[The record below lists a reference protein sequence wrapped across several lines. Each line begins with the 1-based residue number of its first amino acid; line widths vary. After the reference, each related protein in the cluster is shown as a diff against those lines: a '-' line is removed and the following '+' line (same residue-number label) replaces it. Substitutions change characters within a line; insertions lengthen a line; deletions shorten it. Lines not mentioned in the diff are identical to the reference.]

1 MADKKISQLNTAST
15 PLAGTEVLPI
25 VQSGST
31 VKVSAADITAGRNIS
46 ASGVTI
52 SGGTA
57 DGVVYLNGSKAAT
70 TGGSFVFNGTNLGI
84 GTGSPDNLG
93 RITTEGTG
101 NSLNVTRTSG
111 TGNRAGWISQNT
123 AETIRLFSEVYGA
136 SAANTGFGVTLA
148 GYSVIQAL
156 GTASNGLI
164 IGTATSDPLIFG
176 TADTNRGQFDTSGN
190 FKVENGN
197 VIVGTAA
204 KGIDFSANTHAAGMT
219 SELLNWYE
227 TGTWTPTLTCTDGNF
242 TSVTY
247 DPLRGG
253 RYTRVGNMVHVQC
266 YMRTDAVDNT
276 VGRSGDVLIAGLPFA
291 AVTATSGTLDGHS
304 SLAVSVAS
312 AWTGE
317 EPLAAFIS
325 GGDNNI
331 QLLYRSAV
339 DGGTSNI
346 VAADVNT
353 GANAN
358 IVLIAGTY
366 ICA

>member
-1 MADKKISQLNTAST
+1 MSDKKISQLTAAST

-31 VKVSAADITAGRNIS
+31 VKATVANVQEAPV
-46 ASGVTI
+46 ASG
-52 SGGTA
+52 TA
-57 DGVVYLNGSKAAT
+57 NGVVFLNASKVPATGSALT
-70 TGGSFVFNGTNLGI
+70 FNGTETSS
-84 GTGSPDNLG
+84 TGAF
-93 RITTEGTG
+93 
-101 NSLNVTRTSG
+101 RTSDEFSSLG
-111 TGNRAGWISQNT
+111 G
-123 AETIRLFSEVYGA
+123 RLALYRSAGA
-136 SAANTGFGVTLA
+136 SYIDWASAQNLNWRTVTSVGGGGATTLMTLGSTGDLTVSA
-148 GYSVIQAL
+148 GNLV
-156 GTASNGLI
+156 
-164 IGTATSDPLIFG
+164 
-176 TADTNRGQFDTSGN
+176 
-190 FKVENGN
+190 
-197 VIVGTAA
+197 VGTAA
-204 KGIDFSANTHAAGMT
+204 KGIDFSANTGAAGEIN
-219 SELLNWYE
+219 SLLNWYE

-253 RYTRVGNMVHVQC
+253 RYTRIGNMVHVQC

-276 VGRSGDVLIAGLPFA
+276 VGRSGDVLIAGLPFS

-312 AWTGE
+312 SWAGE

-339 DGGTSNI
+339 DGGTSNV
-346 VAADVNT
+346 VAADVGT